1 MGEEKGKR
9 RRSRMTLPKSR
20 SDLEKITEEVQQ
32 MHEEEH
38 HHHHHHHG
46 EIDEALLVIELL
58 LDSLNATVNTL
69 QTRVKQNGLEI
80 ARIYKILSYIIEALA
95 SENEEKKL
103 EALRKARAILEKP

>member
-1 MGEEKGKR
+1 MGEEKSKR

-32 MHEEEH
+32 MHEEE

-95 SENEEKKL
+95 SENEEEKV